1 MEPEALLEVLSFFA
15 EQAVGHALEADQ
27 RQRRHPGQ
35 AFGNQVIGMHAQLM
49 TALAR
54 FIQAVQPAQ
63 VGNGRYRAAV
73 RLAHDQ
79 FQTHLREADR
89 LMQELD
95 VPANSDC
102 EDLADAFA
110 NYVQTYADTVSPNF
124 RDLLNSVQAGFKDAL
139 PAISISIGILAACH
153 VEKEARLPFLE
164 AAVPF
169 DEEYAVQLAP
179 KESGA

>member
-35 AFGNQVIGMHAQLM
+35 AFGNQVIDMHARLL
-49 TALAR
+49 TALVQ

-63 VGNGRYRAAV
+63 VGNGRYHAAV

-79 FQTHLREADR
+79 FQARLREADQ

-95 VPANSDC
+95 VPANADC
-102 EDLADAFA
+102 EELADAFA
-110 NYVQTYADTVSPNF
+110 NYVQTYADAVSPGF
-124 RDLLNSVQAGFKDAL
+124 RDLLNSVQTGFKDAL
-139 PAISISIGILAACH
+139 PALSISIGILAVCH

-164 AAVPF
+164 AALPF
-169 DEEYAVQLAP
+169 NKEYAVQLAP
-179 KESGA
+179 